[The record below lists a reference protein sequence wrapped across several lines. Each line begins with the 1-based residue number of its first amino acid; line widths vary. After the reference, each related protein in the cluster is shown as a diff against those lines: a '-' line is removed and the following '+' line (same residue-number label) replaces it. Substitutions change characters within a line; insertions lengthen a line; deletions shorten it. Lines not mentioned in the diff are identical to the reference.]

1 MSLHLLPSRQGWP
14 QQLGGL
20 LCQRKTARLL
30 PLIWTETESLDDD
43 HSSHYLHRHQNQKIL
58 FNIDRHLFIRALTWT
73 GGTWR
78 RVWNESP
85 PRHTSSPSKKTWTRS
100 KKKHQQTG
108 NKYPHQ
114 LPILDDLPHH
124 LAALLLLHL
133 QRTSLRQV
141 GHRYLTATCH
151 LKHNLSQQYGEVKE
165 YTETTIGRRIWWFSP
180 LDYDGSVSLCPEG
193 ERSRRSH
200 CELPP
205 REVESWIRGNQTKAW
220 FHSLKDLVVCYWWF
234 ACFGW

>member
-1 MSLHLLPSRQGWP
+1 M
-14 QQLGGL
+14 
-20 LCQRKTARLL
+20 T
-30 PLIWTETESLDDD
+30 
-43 HSSHYLHRHQNQKIL
+43 Y
-58 FNIDRHLFIRALTWT
+58 LFIRAPTWT

-114 LPILDDLPHH
+114 LPILDDLPCH

-133 QRTSLRQV
+133 QGASLRQV

-165 YTETTIGRRIWWFSP
+165 YTETTIGWRLWWFSP

-205 REVESWIRGNQTKAW
+205 REVDCWIRWNQVSK
-220 FHSLKDLVVCYWWF
+220 SLDSFTQAIGGLPALGGRQQGRRHVWSPGSTLRSRFLLSGGRKSLNNGLPPTEMSFTLWCSENWH
-234 ACFGW
+234 